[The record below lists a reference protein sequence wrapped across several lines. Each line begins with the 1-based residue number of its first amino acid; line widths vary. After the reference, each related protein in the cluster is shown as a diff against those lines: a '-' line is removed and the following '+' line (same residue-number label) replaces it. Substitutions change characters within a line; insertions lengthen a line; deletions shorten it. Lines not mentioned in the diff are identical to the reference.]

1 MNGIS
6 FYFMV
11 LAVIS
16 VICGMALGI
25 HMSASHDH
33 TLAPVHAHLNLI
45 GWVSMAIFALYYH
58 TVAKAR
64 EGLLPRIHLG
74 LATLGVI
81 VIVPGIAMAI
91 KEQGEALAVIG
102 SFLSLAS
109 MLLFLLIVVRTG
121 KTAD

>member
-16 VICGMALGI
+16 AVCGMLLGI
-25 HMSASHDH
+25 QMSASHDH
-33 TLAPVHAHLNLI
+33 MMAPVHAHLNLI
-45 GWVSMAIFALYYH
+45 GWVSMAIFASYYH

-74 LATLGVI
+74 LAVLGVI
-81 VIVPGIAMAI
+81 IIVPGIAMAI
-91 KEQGEALAVIG
+91 KEQGEALAVVG
-102 SFLSLAS
+102 SFLTLAS
-109 MLLFLLIVVRTG
+109 MLVFLLVVVRSG
-121 KTAD
+121 KASG